1 MPTMYEYTNVNNPVH
16 QKEAFLHKAE
26 AVKLRVGNLPVNKPS
41 QAKILGRN
49 FRNCLNVTVAL
60 YHRNRTPKKQH
71 REQHRLPDRRLEL
84 AFSFIECNNNNV
96 NEASH
101 KFDTIYKAP

>member
-1 MPTMYEYTNVNNPVH
+1 M
-16 QKEAFLHKAE
+16 
-26 AVKLRVGNLPVNKPS
+26 
-41 QAKILGRN
+41 
-49 FRNCLNVTVAL
+49 
-60 YHRNRTPKKQH
+60 NRTPKKQH

-96 NEASH
+96 NEALH